1 MEAIINGVLLV
12 FSFKTLMVIIASAVF
27 CVFIG
32 AIPGLT
38 ATMAVALLVPVTYFM
53 EPIPAI
59 AAIVTTAAVTI
70 FAGDIP
76 GAYLKIPGT
85 PSSAAYV
92 DEAYAFS
99 LKGRASECLGVALT
113 CSVIGGVFGSLVLIF
128 MAPSLAEVALS
139 FSSYEYFWLA
149 VLGLSCAVFISPG
162 NNIKALISLALGL
175 FLATVGMDLITG
187 SPRFT
192 LGNPDLMGG
201 VNFIPVMIG
210 IFAVSEV
217 MNFMSERQQV
227 NQSKIKDT
235 GRVFG
240 LVGSSLKK
248 HWKSVL
254 RGSTTGG
261 IVGVL
266 PGAGADIA
274 AWMSY
279 AVSRKFSKTPEKF
292 GSGHIEGI
300 IEASSSNNS
309 AVSGAWVPALVFGI
323 PGDSIT
329 AVVIGVL
336 YMKGMNPG
344 PSIFLGGGELV
355 YALFTVFI
363 VANLIMLPVGYGAI
377 RLGKGFISTPPK
389 YIMPIV
395 LIFCIVG
402 SYSINNSVMD
412 IWIMLV
418 TGAVSYF
425 LLKANYPVAPIILG
439 LVLGGLLEKS
449 FMTSMMR
456 SDGSFVEFFSRPI
469 SAVLGLIVLLL
480 WLMPLFKLFY
490 DLLSKKKV

>member
-1 MEAIINGVLLV
+1 MGTIIDGVLLV
-12 FSFKTLMVIIASAVF
+12 FSLNTLLVIIASAIF
-27 CVFIG
+27 GVFIG
-32 AIPGLT
+32 SIPGLT
-38 ATMAVALLVPVTYFM
+38 ATLAVALLVPVTYFM

-92 DEAYAFS
+92 NEAYAFS
-99 LKGRASECLGVALT
+99 LKGKASECLGVSLV
-113 CSVIGGVFGSLVLIF
+113 CSVIGGVFGSLILIF
-128 MAPSLAEVALS
+128 MAPPLAEVALK
-139 FSSYEYFWLA
+139 FSSFEYFWLA

-162 NNIKALISLALGL
+162 NNVKALISLTLGL
-175 FLATVGMDLITG
+175 LLATVGLDLITG

-192 LGNPDLMGG
+192 FNNPDLMAGIS
-201 VNFIPVMIG
+201 FIPVMIG

-217 MNFMSERQQV
+217 MNFMSDNQV
-227 NQSKIKDT
+227 SNKTNIKDT
-235 GRVFG
+235 GKVFG
-240 LVGSSLKK
+240 DVGTSLRKY
-248 HWKSVL
+248 WKSVL
-254 RGSTTGG
+254 RGSSVGG
-261 IVGVL
+261 LVGVL

-279 AVSRKFSKTPEKF
+279 AISRKFSKTPEKF

-300 IEASSSNNS
+300 VEAGSSNNS
-309 AVSGAWVPALVFGI
+309 AVSGSWVPALVFGI

-329 AVVIGVL
+329 AIVIGVL

-344 PSIFLGGGELV
+344 PAIFINGGELV

-377 RLGKGFISTPPK
+377 RLSKGFISIPPK

-395 LIFCIVG
+395 LVFCIVG
-402 SYSINNSVMD
+402 SYSINNSVVD
-412 IWIMLV
+412 IWIVLI
-418 TGAVSYF
+418 TGFISYF
-425 LLKANYPVAPIILG
+425 LIKANFPVAPIILG
-439 LVLGGLLEKS
+439 LVLGELLEKS

-456 SDGSFVEFFSRPI
+456 SNGSFADFFSRPI
-469 SAVLGLIVLLL
+469 SAMLGLLVLLL
-480 WLMPLFKLFY
+480 WVAPLLKM
-490 DLLSKKKV
+490 LLKRRASN